1 MLYQLTA
8 RRSRDSSPP
17 PTHPATML
25 RVDQLRKTFHAGT
38 PDERIAIDGVSLE
51 LKRGDF
57 VVVVGGNGA
66 GKSTLLN
73 MLAGEVLPE
82 SGSICVDGVDV
93 TALGTHRRAQY
104 IARVFQ
110 DPSIGTASA
119 LNIEENLAVAGMRG
133 RRRGFS
139 RGLTPGMAAEFK
151 QRLASFGLGLE
162 HRMKAQAGLLS
173 GGQRQAL
180 SLLMAVLREPQL
192 LLLDEHTAALDPRT
206 AEAVMQVTSQVVAES
221 GLTTLMVTHNMN
233 HALQYGNR
241 LVMMR
246 HGAVVADLSLEQK
259 RRMTIE
265 KLIAAF
271 DDENPALRMVNA

>member
-8 RRSRDSSPP
+8 RRVRNMSQSFAN
-17 PTHPATML
+17 PAAML
-25 RVDQLRKTFHAGT
+25 QVDCLRKTFHAGT

-51 LKRGDF
+51 LKPGDF

-66 GKSTLLN
+66 GKSTLLS

-82 SGSICVDGVDV
+82 AGSIRVNGVDV
-93 TALGTHRRAQY
+93 TALGTHLRAKY

-110 DPSIGTASA
+110 DPSIGTAAA
-119 LNIEENLAVAGMRG
+119 LNIEENLAVAALRG
-133 RRRGFS
+133 QRRTFG
-139 RGLTPGMAAEFK
+139 RGLTSAQAREF
-151 QRLASFGLGLE
+151 QERLGSFGLGLE
-162 HRMKAQAGLLS
+162 NRMKAQAGLLS

-206 AEAVMQVTSQVVAES
+206 AEAVMRVTSQVVDQA

-241 LVMMR
+241 LIMMR
-246 HGAVVADLSLEQK
+246 HGAIVADLSLEQK
-259 RRMTIE
+259 RHMTVE

-271 DDENPALRMVNA
+271 DDENPSLRMVSA